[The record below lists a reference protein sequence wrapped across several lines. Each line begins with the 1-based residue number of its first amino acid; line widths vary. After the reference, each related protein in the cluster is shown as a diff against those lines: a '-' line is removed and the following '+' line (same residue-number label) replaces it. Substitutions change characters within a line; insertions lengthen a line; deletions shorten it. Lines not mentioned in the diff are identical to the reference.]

1 MTDREGRDPT
11 GHDPA
16 ERGHMVRGWC
26 PGALRPMQSGDG
38 LVVRIRPTGGR
49 LLPRQAAG
57 VAALAA
63 AHGNGLIDLTSR
75 ANMQLRGISGDSHRP
90 LVAGLRTLG
99 LVDTSPADEARRNI
113 VVSPFAGDD
122 DGTEAIGAAL
132 AAALTSGH
140 GPDLPGKFGFAVDCG
155 ERPVLRETPADI
167 RIERGAAGEL
177 MVYADG
183 AATGAAATVASAATL
198 AMALTHWFVASG
210 GVTGGRGR
218 MAAHLARC
226 PIELPAVFRDVPV
239 PVCPPGTPHARPGP
253 HPLGRIIAFEFGQLE
268 AHTLAA
274 LATLGPLRITPWRM
288 LLVEGLTTAPS
299 LPGVIDDPA
308 DPLLRIVACT
318 GAPGCPQALAPTRP
332 LARSLAQTV
341 VRSVLRSLATS
352 GSGRAPQGPL
362 LHVSGCTKGCAR
374 AAISPLTLL
383 AETGGFALIVNG
395 TAATEPT
402 RRGLDADSLL
412 DHPQTLTE
420 LLC

>member
-1 MTDREGRDPT
+1 MSGPEDRDPT
-11 GHDPA
+11 GHEPA
-16 ERGHMVRGWC
+16 VRGHTVRGWC
-26 PGALRPMQSGDG
+26 PGTLRPMQSGDG
-38 LVVRIRPTGGR
+38 LVVRIRPAGGR

-57 VAALAA
+57 VAELAA
-63 AHGNGLIDLTSR
+63 VHGNGLIDLTSR
-75 ANMQLRGISGDSHRP
+75 ANMQLRGITGDSHRP

-113 VVSPFAGDD
+113 VVSPFACLD
-122 DGTEAIGAAL
+122 DGTEAIGTAL
-132 AAALTSGH
+132 AAALTNGC

-155 ERPVLRETPADI
+155 ERPVLRDTPADI

-198 AMALTHWFVASG
+198 AMALAHWFVASG
-210 GVTGGRGR
+210 AVSGGRGR
-218 MAAHLARC
+218 MAAHLSRH
-226 PIELPAVFRDVPV
+226 PIELPANFRDLPV
-239 PVCPPGTPHARPGP
+239 PALGPGTPFARPGP
-253 HPLGRIIAFEFGQLE
+253 HPLGRIVAIEFGQLE
-268 AHTLAA
+268 ARTLAA

-299 LPGVIDDPA
+299 LPGVINDPA

-332 LARSLAQTV
+332 LARSLA
-341 VRSVLRSLATS
+341 RSVLRSRATLVS
-352 GSGRAPQGPL
+352 GPAPEGPL

-374 AAISPLTLL
+374 AGITPVTLL
-383 AETGGFALIVNG
+383 AEAAGFALIVNG
-395 TAATEPT
+395 TAASQPT
-402 RRGLDADSLL
+402 RRGLDSGTLI
-412 DHPQTLTE
+412 DHPRTLTE